1 MDINKSKETHGFFG
15 ASITY
20 ETKYDTEYNIES

>member
-1 MDINKSKETHGFFG
+1 MNINKSKEPNGFFG

-20 ETKYDTEYNIES
+20 EANHGTENNIES